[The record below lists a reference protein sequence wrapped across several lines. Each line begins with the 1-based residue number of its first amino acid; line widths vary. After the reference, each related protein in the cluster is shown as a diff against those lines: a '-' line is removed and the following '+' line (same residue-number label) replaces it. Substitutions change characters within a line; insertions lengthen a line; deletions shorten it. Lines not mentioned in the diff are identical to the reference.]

1 MIANNEIPPY
11 TRLVGSMTD
20 GTECLRSYKVLVEK
34 SDRKR
39 STASSSLL
47 ECERVSAPT
56 ARVAVNSR
64 IKIVDRFCI
73 SQDSLRRSP
82 GDWGGAAA
90 DLVGS
95 AVRNSTDF
103 VLSHHHVSSV
113 RVL

>member
-1 MIANNEIPPY
+1 MIANNEILPY

-20 GTECLRSYKVLVEK
+20 GTECLRSYTVLME

-39 STASSSLL
+39 STASLSLT
-47 ECERVSAPT
+47 ERQRVSAPT

-90 DLVGS
+90 GLVGS
-95 AVRNSTDF
+95 AVRHPAAGAAHRRLPSFF
-103 VLSHHHVSSV
+103 VF
-113 RVL
+113 